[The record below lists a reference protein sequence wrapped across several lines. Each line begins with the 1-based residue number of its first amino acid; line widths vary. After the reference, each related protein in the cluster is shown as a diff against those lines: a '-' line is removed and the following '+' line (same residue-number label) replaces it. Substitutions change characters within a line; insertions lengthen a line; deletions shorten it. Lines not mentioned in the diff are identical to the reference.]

1 MKSRGGVA
9 RPLRPSQGVRRAK
22 GRLGPLPLPPVTTL
36 CSASAKAWMADSI
49 FQVLPTPELEVRPW
63 GSRWPLVWPTPL
75 EVEVGGGVMGGY
87 GCGVGGGG
95 GQGVWPQGC
104 AHSPPLCAKV
114 LAPPP
119 PPGCVP
125 ADMGSGHPP
134 PVCQIFPGISLY
146 GGCCMG
152 AAEQTFLGIPPYG
165 GVLALMWPSSESPI
179 PWAPDQLVDTS
190 LHRPPCT
197 LTRNQNWPGV
207 SPTVEVVRMGIAP

>member
-1 MKSRGGVA
+1 
-9 RPLRPSQGVRRAK
+9 
-22 GRLGPLPLPPVTTL
+22 
-36 CSASAKAWMADSI
+36 MADSI

-119 PPGCVP
+119 RLVVCRRIWVLGTLPLCAKFFQGYLY
-125 ADMGSGHPP
+125 MGDVVWG
-134 PVCQIFPGISLY
+134 L
-146 GGCCMG
+146 
-152 AAEQTFLGIPPYG
+152 
-165 GVLALMWPSSESPI
+165 
-179 PWAPDQLVDTS
+179 
-190 LHRPPCT
+190 
-197 LTRNQNWPGV
+197 RNKLF
-207 SPTVEVVRMGIAP
+207 